1 MENLLQLIQN
11 NDGQNAVSA
20 RNLYTFL
27 GYDLKNWKRW
37 YTKNIVNNDFA
48 IESIDFQTLVIER
61 SEYLKGNFSNDFALS
76 IEFAKKISMMA
87 RTEKGEEARKY
98 FIECEKIA
106 KQSIQI
112 QPQIQIP
119 QTFAEALKLAYEQQL
134 TIERLETRTKFV
146 DVVFNSDDLLTGA
159 QVCKLLNLSYGNK
172 TLYKTLR
179 EKGLFFKNRN
189 EPKQLFV
196 DKGYF
201 RMKEVLIKDKVK
213 IQTYFTQK
221 GLGYIAKY
229 LGVIIQPITT
239 VKMIN

>member
-1 MENLLQLIQN
+1 MQNLINFVQN
-11 NDGQNAVSA
+11 EKGEKCVSA
-20 RNLYTFL
+20 KSLHSFL
-27 GYDLKNWKRW
+27 EVRTRLDKWIPRMMEYGFVEN
-37 YTKNIVNNDFA
+37 VDFQRL
-48 IESIDFQTLVIER
+48 SNFDHTLNRDVLIDFV
-61 SEYLKGNFSNDFALS
+61 LS
-76 IEFAKKISMMA
+76 VDCAKEISMIQ
-87 RTEKGEEARKY
+87 RTEKGKEARLY

-106 KQSIQI
+106 KELI
-112 QPQIQIP
+112 QPQTQIP
-119 QTFAEALKLAYEQQL
+119 QTFAEALKLAYEQQI

-172 TLYKTLR
+172 TLYKNLR
-179 EKGLFFKNRN
+179 EKGIFFKNRN

-201 RMKEVLIKDKVK
+201 RMKEILINDKVK

-229 LGVIIQPITT
+229 LNVILQPISTI
-239 VKMIN
+239 KMISN